1 MSIYTDPNGNQY
13 NIPTDPLDRQ
23 RFVRIVKEKFGDDL
37 DETTILGQAK
47 ETLKGVPRG
56 ALSMVAD
63 VPLGV
68 ASLFDIGNDSDLVQG
83 LQQYKDFLR
92 TESSLAADPAYADK
106 WMTKFGEGLGSFGPF
121 LGAGAIGKSLLTRG
135 VGAKLPYA
143 RNPMFLAPASIAA
156 PAGIAQQVDRMNMA
170 KEQGEDVGALAET
183 FAELGGGVIGL
194 SEVLP
199 VFNLLKKVPKN
210 ASKYMDIKG
219 ALSSAAQSGGVEAL
233 QEVTASLSQDL
244 LARGLY
250 SDELPIGESLFDE
263 FTIGGAVGGFADFAV
278 NAMSGRTKSRAY
290 LREYE
295 KTARDNVASTI
306 EENKFQ
312 KGIDQGD
319 VEVAQDQPI
328 GDKPNEITLPAN
340 PDIIPSLEVIED
352 ANGAFNVIDA
362 TDPENPI
369 VQTFAQE
376 TEALVFKD
384 KQENNYQRKI
394 TKNEVD
400 QAKYNLGLPESSTA
414 DVIGSTIRDPNIGE
428 VNLSSVIDLDTTLS
442 EEQKKVLQKERTDIF
457 GPNKKAFS
465 QARVARLGPK
475 LNKIGK
481 YVQSK
486 GLDLKSNYSMAE
498 TQKILNKKDYTNLL
512 KDRSQVVFEQSE
524 KDGIPSIR
532 ADKEQVNTSV
542 KAMKDLAASKNI
554 DLDFKSPAVRYAA
567 LRWTGTE
574 NITKA
579 GKPAKELFLARIH
592 SLPTF
597 STETKFPDFRPRE
610 YTAIDV
616 ANFVAS
622 KASQDAEFTVKELLS
637 EETSPTYKN
646 KTATEQFISDL
657 TTSGRAERVEGTN
670 KYKIRKNFQYDIARR
685 SEAFNETPDEYEA
698 RLRQENKVPEDVI
711 QTLVEKARENQK
723 GTLPPKEIEP
733 KIINFAEAVEQ
744 GKINKFAQEA
754 KKILNK
760 RGLKETAVIVSD
772 DILSTT
778 TLAED
783 ASGNIIYDPRITRA
797 TKTEGAVEG
806 EYDVSTDTIFLS
818 LNAVNPDGTA
828 SQEEIENRLM
838 QVLDHEMIHALRT
851 KDLITESEYQ
861 YLRKQVK
868 RAKVPK
874 SYDAQFEGQTFYDRA
889 IALNSETVATRG
901 R

>member
-92 TESSLAADPAYADK
+92 TESSLATDPAYADK

-135 VGAKLPYA
+135 VGSSASMA

-210 ASKYMDIKG
+210 ASKYMDIRG

-400 QAKYNLGLPESSTA
+400 QAKFNLGLPESSTA

-486 GLDLKSNYSMAE
+486 GLDLTE
-498 TQKILNKKDYTNLL
+498 
-512 KDRSQVVFEQSE
+512 E
-524 KDGIPSIR
+524 KQI
-532 ADKEQVNTSV
+532 E
-542 KAMKDLAASKNI
+542 
-554 DLDFKSPAVRYAA
+554 Y
-567 LRWTGTE
+567 
-574 NITKA
+574 
-579 GKPAKELFLARIH
+579 
-592 SLPTF
+592 
-597 STETKFPDFRPRE
+597 TETVYE
-610 YTAIDV
+610 M
-616 ANFVAS
+616 
-622 KASQDAEFTVKELLS
+622 
-637 EETSPTYKN
+637 
-646 KTATEQFISDL
+646 
-657 TTSGRAERVEGTN
+657 
-670 KYKIRKNFQYDIARR
+670 IRQ
-685 SEAFNETPDEYEA
+685 
-698 RLRQENKVPEDVI
+698 Q
-711 QTLVEKARENQK
+711 
-723 GTLPPKEIEP
+723 
-733 KIINFAEAVEQ
+733 
-744 GKINKFAQEA
+744 
-754 KKILNK
+754 
-760 RGLKETAVIVSD
+760 LKEKI
-772 DILSTT
+772 
-778 TLAED
+778 
-783 ASGNIIYDPRITRA
+783 
-797 TKTEGAVEG
+797 
-806 EYDVSTDTIFLS
+806 
-818 LNAVNPDGTA
+818 
-828 SQEEIENRLM
+828 
-838 QVLDHEMIHALRT
+838 
-851 KDLITESEYQ
+851 
-861 YLRKQVK
+861 
-868 RAKVPK
+868 
-874 SYDAQFEGQTFYDRA
+874 
-889 IALNSETVATRG
+889 
-901 R
+901 